1 MARRRRIIGGDD
13 EDGDYAAFL
22 ASRQPQQDPMA
33 MAMKLL
39 NFAQGQ
45 QTDAQ
50 KQALD
55 ERQQAAW
62 RSIRR
67 DSWALNS

>member
-45 QTDAQ
+45 A
-50 KQALD
+50 
-55 ERQQAAW
+55 
-62 RSIRR
+62 
-67 DSWALNS
+67 N